1 MSKNAGFHC
10 LLKIY
15 KMFKLIHACHISKG
29 GISVLQ
35 LGITPA
41 PVKYLIR
48 CIHIFSFHYGVL
60 QKDKPLQLKSPTLD
74 YMFDIQVGQY
84 IFLYDSEG
92 RMSHITLERRNINLK
107 YV

>member
-1 MSKNAGFHC
+1 M
-10 LLKIY
+10 Y
-15 KMFKLIHACHISKG
+15 KLFKLIHACHISKG

-41 PVKYLIR
+41 PFKYLIVR
-48 CIHIFSFHYGVL
+48 SIHVFSFHYGML
-60 QKDKPLQLKSPTLD
+60 QKDEPLQLKSLTLD